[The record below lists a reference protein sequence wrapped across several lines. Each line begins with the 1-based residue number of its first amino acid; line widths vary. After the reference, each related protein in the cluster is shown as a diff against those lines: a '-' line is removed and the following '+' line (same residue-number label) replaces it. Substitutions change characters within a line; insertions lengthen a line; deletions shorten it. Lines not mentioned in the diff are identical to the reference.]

1 MSGARRKPDAPGAKG
16 PVAPAPEPAREPN
29 LEEVRAFL
37 AAHPHYLTDH
47 PEVLARIVPETR
59 HEGGNI
65 TDLQGFL
72 IERLRGENEK
82 LARRHAELL
91 ATTRANAQA
100 QSQIHTA
107 TLALLEARSF
117 AALIEVV
124 TTDLALALDVD
135 VVALV
140 VENPGELSRH
150 SIAGIRILPPGEVDR
165 YMGAGRNIVL
175 NADIKGHRTI
185 YGAGAGL
192 VASEALLRLRASPET
207 PVGMLALASRDP
219 AHFDPTQGSE
229 LLGFLAGVLEL
240 CIRTWL
246 NLPRR

>member
-1 MSGARRKPDAPGAKG
+1 MTDPRRKPDAPGTKSPA
-16 PVAPAPEPAREPN
+16 APAPQTAREPS
-29 LEEVRAFL
+29 LDEVRAFL

-47 PEVLARIVPETR
+47 PEVLAQIVPETR

-72 IERLRGENEK
+72 IERLRGENQK

-100 QSQIHTA
+100 QSHIHTA
-107 TLALLEARSF
+107 ALALLEARSF
-117 AALIEVV
+117 AGLIEVI

-140 VENPGELSRH
+140 LENPGELSRH
-150 SIAGIRILPPGEVDR
+150 SVAGIRILPPGDVDR
-165 YMGAGRNIVL
+165 HMGAGRDIVL
-175 NADIKGHRTI
+175 NAGIKGRRAI

-192 VASEALLRLRASPET
+192 VASEALLRLNASPQT

-229 LLGFLAGVLEL
+229 LLVFLAGVLEL

-246 NLPRR
+246 NLPRS